1 MAEKN
6 WTNEQR
12 LAFSS
17 TSSDILVSAAA
28 GSGKTAVLTERLIRK
43 LTDASDP
50 LDVDKM
56 LVVTF
61 TKDAANEL
69 KQRITDA
76 LSSAMAQ
83 DPSNKRLKRQ
93 YLLLSDAKITTI
105 HGFCLDLLRSN
116 YEILGLS
123 PKVRVSDEAQT
134 SLLMQQVADIVI
146 DGYYSSLP
154 GYDDIDDFAVFADN
168 FITLQ
173 DSSLSEILIK
183 TFQKLSSFPDGIDFL
198 LKTANEYELAQSDFS
213 HSLWGKCLYKNMA
226 DCFEFYYKVL
236 SDACEAFADG
246 DVFEDKYLPQFE
258 SDLNAVKDLLSAIQ
272 SGDHDKI
279 SDCLAGVSK
288 IRLGAIKGELVD
300 DKCLFYRS
308 CRDGFHKMVI
318 DYKSKFFTVRSNVLR
333 ATAVQS
339 RDFVIKLHR
348 FVSAFEK
355 RFSFEKKRRGIIDFN
370 DIERM
375 AYSLLVDSDG
385 SYTPLASEL
394 SEQYKEVCIDEYQDV
409 NRLQDG
415 IFKAI
420 TRTTHRFMVGDI
432 KQSIYGFRGAEPEVF
447 ADYRRDKT
455 VELISLMHNFR
466 SDEPVINFANEAC
479 GALFTNYGTTVPY
492 DESDMLRFA
501 KGSSEKLPVEINV
514 IDKKGAEIDGFENAE
529 ALHVANR
536 ISELINDGVK
546 PSDIAILL
554 RSTKN
559 KSQIYE
565 KALSDL
571 GIKSKNKDQTDLF
584 VNPEVLLLM
593 SILNVVDN
601 PTKDIHLAS
610 ALKSP
615 IYNITLSELASI
627 RQSYKDGYL
636 IDALRHYTEEHGFAK
651 GEFFL
656 SKLEEY
662 RALINE
668 PVDKLI
674 WHILCDSGLLA
685 YASRS
690 TKDQKNGKANLMLL
704 YEKARSFE
712 NGTFKGL
719 YNFIR
724 YINDIIDSSETIPS
738 PAQRDEDDVVKIMSI
753 HKSKGLQFKYVFL
766 CNTASAFN
774 ESDSNDRI
782 IIDSKLGTTLK
793 LSDSTGLGT
802 VDTVYRRVSSLGIKE
817 QNHDEQIRILYV
829 ALTRAESKIIV
840 TGTVKGA
847 DKLDALEHYREYSA
861 YGNGYAFS
869 KNSDF
874 LSWILI
880 SQSIVKPNILFAD
893 DVMRK
898 CSGTGK
904 DTSAESSEISFD
916 SHKTAQLVEEIKKRF
931 SFVYPSDIAA
941 KIPAKL
947 SVSELYPSI
956 LDDYDDSAKLS
967 ENKKTRMRSPRFID
981 DSEARGAAIGTAT
994 HQFMQFCDFE
1004 NLKTFGAES
1013 EIKRMTELGY
1023 LSSEISKLVN
1033 VRAIKRFAESRLF
1046 DTLLSSKNI
1055 RRELRFNVHLK
1066 ASDFTQKDDTSSLNN
1081 ETVLVQGIIDCLFE
1095 DENGDLC
1102 ILDYKTDAV
1111 PNDMSTDDAIEM
1123 LITRH
1128 IAQLSYYAA
1137 ACRTILGRDI
1147 DGIMLYS
1154 FALGRIIMIP
1164 KDRLIIH

>member
-1 MAEKN
+1 MAVRN
-6 WTNEQR
+6 WTVEQKH
-12 LAFSS
+12 AFSS
-17 TSSDILVSAAA
+17 SSSDILVSAAA

-43 LTDASDP
+43 LTDQNDP

-61 TKDAANEL
+61 TKDAAGEL

-76 LSSAMAQ
+76 LSTAMAL

-93 YLLLSDAKITTI
+93 YLLLPDAKITTI

-116 YEILGLS
+116 YEALGLS
-123 PKVRVSDEAQT
+123 PKVKVSDEAQT
-134 SLLMQQVADIVI
+134 SLLMQQVADTVI

-154 GYDDIDDFAVFADN
+154 GYNDINDFVTFADN

-183 TFQKLSSFPDGIDFL
+183 TYEKLSSFPDGVDFL
-198 LKTANEYELAQSDFS
+198 LKTADEYEIAENDFS
-213 HSLWGKCLYKNMA
+213 RSVWGKHLYSNMA
-226 DCFEFYYKVL
+226 DCFEFYRKIFD
-236 SDACEAFADG
+236 DAYNKFHDG
-246 DVFEDKYLPQFE
+246 SIYQAKYLPQFE
-258 SDLNAVKDLLSAIQ
+258 NDLNSINGLLIAIKSENYSDISA
-272 SGDHDKI
+272 SLE
-279 SDCLAGVSK
+279 SVSK
-288 IRLGAIKGELVD
+288 IRLGAVPGDYVD
-300 DKCLFYRS
+300 DICLFYRN
-308 CRDGFHKMVI
+308 CRDDFHKKVI
-318 DYKSKFFTVRSNVLR
+318 DYKSKFFKINDDVIKL
-333 ATAVQS
+333 TASQS
-339 RDFVIKLHR
+339 KDFVIKLHC
-348 FVSAFEK
+348 FISAFER
-355 RFSFEKKRRGIIDFN
+355 RFSYEKKRRGIIDFN

-375 AYSLLVDSDG
+375 AYSLLVDANG
-385 SYTPLASEL
+385 AGTPLASEL
-394 SEQYKEVCIDEYQDV
+394 SKQYKEVCIDEYQDV

-420 TRTTHRFMVGDI
+420 TRGTHRFMVGDI

-447 ADYRRDKT
+447 ADYRRDSS

-466 SDEPVINFANEAC
+466 SDKTVIDFANEVC

-501 KGSSEKLPVEINV
+501 KGSTELSPVEIDV
-514 IDKKGAEIDGFENAE
+514 IDKKDAELHGSDNAE
-529 ALHVANR
+529 AVYVADR
-536 ISELINDGVK
+536 ISKLISDGAK
-546 PSDIAILL
+546 ASEIAILL

-559 KSQIYE
+559 KAQIYE
-565 KALSDL
+565 KALSDI

-601 PTKDIHLAS
+601 PTKDVYLAS

-615 IYNITLSELASI
+615 IFNVTLSELSEI
-627 RQSYKDGYL
+627 RHSYKDGHL
-636 IDALRHYTEEHGFAK
+636 IDALRSYTEDREFTK
-651 GEFFL
+651 GKFFL

-662 RALINE
+662 RALMNE

-685 YASRS
+685 YASQN
-690 TKDQKNGKANLMLL
+690 TKEHKNGKANLMML
-704 YEKARSFE
+704 YERARSFE

-724 YINDIIDSSETIPS
+724 YINDIIDSSATISS
-738 PAQRDEDDVVKIMSI
+738 PAQAEEDDVVRIMSI

-774 ESDSNDRI
+774 ESDSNERI
-782 IIDSKLGTTLK
+782 IIDSRLGATLK

-802 VDTVYRRVSSLGIKE
+802 VDTIFRRISALGIKE

-829 ALTRAESKIIV
+829 ALTRAESKVIV
-840 TGTVKGA
+840 TGTIKGTNKI
-847 DKLDALEHYREYSA
+847 DSLEHYRAYSKD
-861 YGNGYAFS
+861 GNGYAFS

-880 SQSIVKPNILFAD
+880 SQSKVSPMIHFAD
-893 DVMRK
+893 SVLSEHDI
-898 CSGTGK
+898 CNGFSDSEAIDCHI
-904 DTSAESSEISFD
+904 DTDKVDLIAN
-916 SHKTAQLVEEIKKRF
+916 EIKKRF
-931 SFVYPSDIAA
+931 AFKYPTSSAA

-967 ENKKTRMRSPRFID
+967 ESKKTRMKNPRFID
-981 DSEARGAAIGTAT
+981 DSEHLGAAIGTAT
-994 HQFMQFCDFE
+994 HQFMQFCNFE
-1004 NLKTFGAES
+1004 MLNSSGVET
-1013 EIKRMTELGY
+1013 EIERLTNLGY
-1023 LSSEISKLVN
+1023 LSPEVSSLVS
-1033 VRAIKRFAESRLF
+1033 RKAIKRFTNSQLF
-1046 DTLLSSKNI
+1046 EMLLSSRKV

-1066 ASDFTQKDDTSSLNN
+1066 ASDFTEKDDSSDLDK

-1095 DENGDLC
+1095 GENGKLYL
-1102 ILDYKTDAV
+1102 LDYKTDAV
-1111 PNDMSTDDAIEM
+1111 PKDMSEDDAKEM
-1123 LITRH
+1123 LISRH
-1128 IAQLSYYAA
+1128 VAQLSYYAA
-1137 ACRTILGRDI
+1137 ACKTLLGKSL
-1147 DGIMLYS
+1147 DGVMLYS
-1154 FALGRIIMIP
+1154 FALGNVIDVP
-1164 KDRLIIH
+1164 KERFIIH

>member
-1 MAEKN
+1 MAVKS
-6 WTNEQR
+6 WTDEQK

-17 TSSDILVSAAA
+17 LSSDILVSAAA

-43 LTDASDP
+43 LTDPSDP

-76 LSSAMAQ
+76 LSTAMAL

-93 YLLLSDAKITTI
+93 YLLLPDAKITTI

-116 YEILGLS
+116 YELLGLS

-134 SLLMQQVADIVI
+134 SLLMQQVADTVI

-154 GYDDIDDFAVFADN
+154 GYDDIDDFVTFADN

-198 LKTANEYELAQSDFS
+198 LKTANEYEIAKDDFS
-213 HSLWGKCLYKNMA
+213 RSVWGTCLYKNMS
-226 DCFEFYYKVL
+226 DCFEFYCKVL
-236 SDACEAFADG
+236 NDACNKFHDG
-246 DVFEDKYLPQFE
+246 SIYQTKYLPQFE
-258 SDLNAVKDLLSAIQ
+258 NDLNSINALINAIRLGNHDDISAALEAVN
-272 SGDHDKI
+272 
-279 SDCLAGVSK
+279 K
-288 IRLGAIKGELVD
+288 IRLGAVPGDYID
-300 DKCLFYRS
+300 DICLFYRHL
-308 CRDGFHKMVI
+308 RDDFHKKVI
-318 DYKSKFFTVRSNVLR
+318 DFKKKFFTVNDSVIKS
-333 ATAVQS
+333 TAS
-339 RDFVIKLHR
+339 KSKDFVIKLHS
-348 FVSAFEK
+348 FLSAFDK
-355 RFSFEKKRRGIIDFN
+355 RFSYEKKRRGIIDFN

-375 AYSLLVDSDG
+375 AYSLLLDADG
-385 SYTPLASEL
+385 DCTPLASEL
-394 SEQYKEVCIDEYQDV
+394 SKQYKEVCIDEYQDV

-420 TRTTHRFMVGDI
+420 TRGTHRFMVGDI
-432 KQSIYGFRGAEPEVF
+432 KQSIYGFRGSEPEVF
-447 ADYRRDKT
+447 ADYRRDSS

-466 SDEPVINFANEAC
+466 SDRTVIDFANDVC

-501 KGSSEKLPVEINV
+501 KGSAETLPVEIAV
-514 IDKKGAEIDGFENAE
+514 IDKKDAELDGSDNAE
-529 ALHVANR
+529 AVYVANR
-536 ISELINDGVK
+536 ISKLISDGAK
-546 PSDIAILL
+546 ASEIAILL
-554 RSTKN
+554 RSTKS
-559 KSQIYE
+559 KAQIYE
-565 KALSDL
+565 KALSNI

-601 PTKDIHLAS
+601 PTKDIYLAS

-615 IYNITLSELASI
+615 IYNITLSELAGI
-627 RQSYKDGYL
+627 RQSYKEGHL
-636 IDALRHYTEEHGFAK
+636 IDALRAYTTEHAFAK

-685 YASRS
+685 YASQS
-690 TKDQKNGKANLMLL
+690 TKEHKNGKANLMML
-704 YEKARSFE
+704 YERARSFE
-712 NGTFKGL
+712 NSTFKGL

-724 YINDIIDSSETIPS
+724 YVNDIIDSSATIPS
-738 PAQRDEDDVVKIMSI
+738 PSQAEEEDVVRIMSI

-774 ESDSNDRI
+774 ESDSNERI
-782 IIDSKLGTTLK
+782 IIDSKLGATLK

-802 VDTVYRRVSSLGIKE
+802 VDTIFRRVSSLGIKE

-847 DKLDALEHYREYSA
+847 DKLDILDHYRQYSQV
-861 YGNGYAFS
+861 GNGYAYA
-869 KNSDF
+869 KNSDY
-874 LSWILI
+874 LSWMLI
-880 SQSIVKPNILFAD
+880 SQSAIQPKIHFAD
-893 DVMRK
+893 TVLSERDIY
-898 CSGTGK
+898 K
-904 DTSAESSEISFD
+904 DFADAEIIGDYIDPETVDLYVNEF
-916 SHKTAQLVEEIKKRF
+916 KERF
-931 SFVYPSDIAA
+931 TFRYPSSNAA

-956 LDDYDDSAKLS
+956 LDDYDDSVKLS
-967 ENKKTRMRSPRFID
+967 ENKKTRMRNPRFID
-981 DSEARGAAIGTAT
+981 DSEMRGAAIGTAT
-994 HQFMQFCDFE
+994 HQFMQFCDLE
-1004 NLKTFGAES
+1004 MLKNSGVEAE
-1013 EIKRMTELGY
+1013 IMRLTELGY
-1023 LSSEISKLVN
+1023 LSPDVSRLVS
-1033 VRAIKRFAESRLF
+1033 RKAIKRFTDSSLF
-1046 DTLLSSKNI
+1046 DRLLSSKNI
-1055 RRELRFNVHLK
+1055 RRELRFNVHLN
-1066 ASDFTQKDDTSSLNN
+1066 ASDFTEKDDASSLNN

-1095 DENGDLC
+1095 DENGMVYL
-1102 ILDYKTDAV
+1102 LDYKTDAV
-1111 PNDMSTDDAIEM
+1111 PKDMSEDDAKEM
-1123 LITRH
+1123 LISRH

-1137 ACRTILGRDI
+1137 ACKTILGKEV
-1147 DGIMLYS
+1147 DGVMLYS
-1154 FALGRIIMIP
+1154 FALGNVIDVPKSRFIIN
-1164 KDRLIIH
+1164 